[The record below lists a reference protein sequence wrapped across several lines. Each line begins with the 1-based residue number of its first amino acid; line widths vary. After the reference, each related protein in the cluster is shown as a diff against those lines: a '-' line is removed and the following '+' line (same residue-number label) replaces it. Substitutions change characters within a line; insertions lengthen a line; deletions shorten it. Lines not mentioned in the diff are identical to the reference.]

1 MIYKLMDWVPEIG
14 TDSYIAPTAQVIG
27 QVKIGRDCSIWFN
40 TILRGDVGPIT
51 IGDETNIQ
59 DGTVVHCTYKK
70 AFATIGNRVTIGHN
84 VMLHGC
90 KIDDK
95 CLIGMGSTIMDLA
108 HIPTQSI
115 VGAGSLV
122 TEGARFEPGYLI
134 LGRPAKA
141 SRRLTAE
148 EIAFLDKSADN
159 YLFYKK
165 SWYQNASGG
174 LVALTGEQGNV
185 DAGGVMA
192 YGKEGHD
199 G

>member
-1 MIYKLMDWVPEIG
+1 MLFKLMDWVPEVGSG
-14 TDSYIAPTAQVIG
+14 TYVAPTAQIIG

-40 TILRGDVGPIT
+40 AILRGDVGPIT
-51 IGDETNIQ
+51 VGDETNIQ

-70 AFATIGNRVTIGHN
+70 AYATIGARVTVGHN

-90 KIDDK
+90 RIDDK
-95 CLIGMGSTIMDLA
+95 CLIGMGSTIMDNA
-108 HIPTQSI
+108 HIPAQSI

-122 TEGARFEPGYLI
+122 TENAKFEPGHLI

-141 SRRLTAE
+141 VRPLTSE

-165 SWYQNASGG
+165 SWYQNPQGG
-174 LVALTGEQGNV
+174 LELIKHEF
-185 DAGGVMA
+185 D
-192 YGKEGHD
+192 KEDTRG
-199 G
+199 